1 MNSVSMSGSLR
12 ENVGKKDAK
21 KLRRQGRVPAVLY
34 GGPEQIHFSIDE
46 KAFEKTLKSP
56 ESFIFNLDIDG
67 KSYRSVIYDVQF
79 HPVTD
84 RPLHVD
90 FREVLDGKPV
100 KVKIPI
106 RINGS
111 SIGVMQGGILYVK
124 TRKLYVEGL
133 VENMPDYLDIDITN
147 MKIGD
152 SYQVKDI
159 ETKDLKILTNP
170 STSVVSIQT
179 SRTAT
184 VVAVD
189 EDEDEEGEGEAAAA
203 SEE

>member
-21 KLRRQGRVPAVLY
+21 KLRRQGRIPAVLY

-67 KSYRSVIYDVQF
+67 KSYRSVVYDVQF

-84 RPLHVD
+84 RVLHVD

-133 VENMPDYLDIDITN
+133 VENMPDYLDIDITK

-159 ETKDLKILTNP
+159 ETKDMKILTNP

-189 EDEDEEGEGEAAAA
+189 DEEEEEETA